1 MNNYELLKFR
11 EWLEELAYAEM
22 LTEGIDLDGDTKSI
36 KFNPRH
42 ENNVDTSELINPTY
56 TEIDGIQVIS
66 IFKRKHNKEKT
77 DGSPLIHALKGN
89 FGWTIDEKSIIELF
103 KQFLKISKKIEPKYD
118 TIINVYSRSTLNTKF
133 LFRLNKI
140 IKAENNI
147 TDLFMKIEASE
158 VLMQAVDAKGVDA
171 KTSKRL
177 MGSIQKM
184 IDKDNYFT
192 YKMLPTDL
200 RQYICTSC
208 KVEERDD
215 LMYSEMIN
223 DKDIL
228 ILDDTISSGK
238 TISDSVFAINET
250 FKPKSITVITLFS
263 KI

>member
-11 EWLEELAYAEM
+11 EWLEESNLAGM
-22 LTEGIDLDGDTKSI
+22 LTEGIDLDHINKKIT
-36 KFNPRH
+36 FNSKH
-42 ENNVDTSELINPTY
+42 ENNVDTSSIINPTY
-56 TEIDGIQVIS
+56 TEIDGIHVVS
-66 IFKRKHNKEKT
+66 IFKRKHNIEKT

-89 FGWTIDEKSIIELF
+89 FGWIIDEKSIIELF
-103 KQFLKISKKIEPKYD
+103 KQFLKISKKIDTKYD
-118 TIINVYSRSTLNTKF
+118 TIINVYSRSTLNTQF
-133 LFRLNKI
+133 LSMLNKV
-140 IKAENNI
+140 IKAENHI
-147 TDLFMKIEASE
+147 TDLFMKLEASE
-158 VLMQAVDAKGVDA
+158 VLMQAVDAKGVDE
-171 KTSKRL
+171 KTSKKL
-177 MGSIQKM
+177 MKSIQKM

-238 TISDSVFAINET
+238 TISDSVYAINET

>member
-1 MNNYELLKFR
+1 MNNHEILKFM
-11 EWLEELAYAEM
+11 EWMEELSYAEM
-22 LTEGIDLDGDTKSI
+22 LTEGIDLDGDTKTI

-56 TEIDGIQVIS
+56 AEIDGIQVIS

-118 TIINVYSRSTLNTKF
+118 TIINVYSRSTLNTQF
-133 LFRLNKI
+133 LHRLNKV
-140 IKAENNI
+140 IKAENHI

-158 VLMQAVDAKGVDA
+158 VLMQAVKSNIGKSNFDK
-171 KTSKRL
+171 L
-177 MGSIQKM
+177 MKSLQKM

-238 TISDSVFAINET
+238 TISDSVYAINET